1 MSLKHYYVF
10 KLEHSGKAHEKK
22 AASAFK
28 KCAKE
33 IAIDVF
39 DAWIDKLKQV
49 NPEIYD
55 FFKSHSFFT
64 QSVIS
69 NIANFIE
76 RHSKFIKGGEFRYII
91 FKDRDSLDESL
102 QELVEDLMG
111 DSGNETC

>member
-10 KLEHSGKAHEKK
+10 IDNLDKTHEKK

-28 KCAKE
+28 KWVKE

-39 DAWIDKLKQV
+39 DVWIDKLKEV

-76 RHSKFIKGGEFRYII
+76 RHCKFIQDKEFGYIL
-91 FKDRDSLDESL
+91 FKDRDTLEDSL
-102 QELVEDLMG
+102 QELVEEIMG
-111 DSGNETC
+111 DSGNENC

>member
-10 KLEHSGKAHEKK
+10 IDNLDKTHEKK

-28 KCAKE
+28 KWVKE

-39 DAWIDKLKQV
+39 DVWIDKLKEV

-111 DSGNETC
+111 GSGNETC

>member
-10 KLEHSGKAHEKK
+10 IDNLDKTHEKK
-22 AASAFK
+22 VASAFK
-28 KCAKE
+28 KWVKE

-39 DAWIDKLKQV
+39 DVWIDKLKEV

-76 RHSKFIKGGEFRYII
+76 RHCKFIQYKGLGYIL
-91 FKDRDSLDESL
+91 FKDRSTLEDSL

-111 DSGNETC
+111 NSGNENC

>member
-1 MSLKHYYVF
+1 MSLQ
-10 KLEHSGKAHEKK
+10 LTMN
-22 AASAFK
+22 FK
-28 KCAKE
+28 KHIWSCPSEYKDLSGAKE

-39 DAWIDKLKQV
+39 DVWIDKLKQA

>member
-10 KLEHSGKAHEKK
+10 IEHLGKTHEKK

-28 KCAKE
+28 KWAKE

-39 DAWIDKLKQV
+39 DAWIDKLKES
-49 NPEIYD
+49 NPELYN

-64 QSVIS
+64 QGVIS

-76 RHSKFIKGGEFRYII
+76 RHCKFIQDKESGYIL
-91 FKDRDSLDESL
+91 FKDRDTLEDSL
-102 QELVEDLMG
+102 QELVEEIMG

>member
-10 KLEHSGKAHEKK
+10 IEQLGKTHEKK

-28 KCAKE
+28 KWVKE

-39 DAWIDKLKQV
+39 DGWIDKLKEV

-76 RHSKFIKGGEFRYII
+76 RHCKFIQYKGSGYIL
-91 FKDRDSLDESL
+91 FKDRDTLEDSL

-111 DSGNETC
+111 NSGNETC